1 MALKQPPES
10 GDMIKSIIC
19 ELINKDVTN
28 ILPIKCY
35 IDSRSLLDLV
45 YSTKTITEKKVLN

>member
-10 GDMIKSIIC
+10 EDMIKSIIC
-19 ELINKDVTN
+19 ELINEDVTN

-45 YSTKTITEKKVLN
+45 YSTKTITEKKVFN

>member
-1 MALKQPPES
+1 MALKQPLES

-19 ELINKDVTN
+19 ELINKDATN

-45 YSTKTITEKKVLN
+45 YSTKTITEKKVFN